1 MSRGQS
7 FCWSVVSR
15 SVGYRVVDY
24 LLPCYFLWCVP
35 RYYREGKLPAELRG
49 WHSREPILD
58 APLPPGQGRGTHC
71 RVVTRARGALPRRTY
86 ARDDAR
92 ETARTCLSRR
102 SYAHT
107 GAHAREKARESAFE
121 ESIRE

>member
-15 SVGYRVVDY
+15 SVGYRVLDY

-71 RVVTRARGALPRRTY
+71 RVVTGPAMPSLVGPAREEMPTKRPAHVSLGVPTRARKPTK
-86 ARDDAR
+86 
-92 ETARTCLSRR
+92 TANST
-102 SYAHT
+102 
-107 GAHAREKARESAFE
+107 
-121 ESIRE
+121 